1 MASIT
6 LTKLSGLS
14 GRGVVSTCLPGSS
27 RLSFATG
34 VFGAEAA
41 GEVRTERVERI
52 ERAERPTQASAVAA
66 APAAAQAADAYVAVV
81 AAAAKGAGAAAVAAN
96 QLFGQQKSQLHT
108 MWALRG
114 LKPWMH
120 PA

>member
-14 GRGVVSTCLPGSS
+14 GHDVVSSCLPGGSH
-27 RLSFATG
+27 LFFATG
-34 VFGAEAA
+34 VSGAEAVR
-41 GEVRTERVERI
+41 EVRI
-52 ERAERPTQASAVAA
+52 ERAERSERPTQA
-66 APAAAQAADAYVAVV
+66 PAVV
-81 AAAAKGAGAAAVAAN
+81 AAAAAAAQASDAYDAIAAAAANGAGAAAVAAN
-96 QLFGQQKSQLHT
+96 QLFGQQKTQLHT

>member
-14 GRGVVSTCLPGSS
+14 GHDVVSSCLPGGSH
-27 RLSFATG
+27 LFFATG
-34 VFGAEAA
+34 VSGAEAVR
-41 GEVRTERVERI
+41 EVRI
-52 ERAERPTQASAVAA
+52 ERAERSERPTQA
-66 APAAAQAADAYVAVV
+66 PAVV
-81 AAAAKGAGAAAVAAN
+81 AAAAAQASDAYDAIAAAAANGAGAAAVAAN
-96 QLFGQQKSQLHT
+96 QLFGQQKTQLHT

>member
-14 GRGVVSTCLPGSS
+14 GRGVVSSCLPGGFPLFS
-27 RLSFATG
+27 ATG
-34 VFGAEAA
+34 VFGAETAR
-41 GEVRTERVERI
+41 EVRVKRAERV
-52 ERAERPTQASAVAA
+52 ERPTQASVVAA

-81 AAAAKGAGAAAVAAN
+81 AAAAAKGAGAAAVAAN

>member
-1 MASIT
+1 MATIT

-14 GRGVVSTCLPGSS
+14 GHDVVSSCLPGGSH
-27 RLSFATG
+27 LFFATG
-34 VFGAEAA
+34 VSGAEAVR
-41 GEVRTERVERI
+41 EVRIERVERS
-52 ERAERPTQASAVAA
+52 ERPTQAPAVAAVAA
-66 APAAAQAADAYVAVV
+66 AQASDAYDAI
-81 AAAAKGAGAAAVAAN
+81 AAAAANGAGAAAVAAN
-96 QLFGQQKSQLHT
+96 QLFGQQKTQLHT

>member
-14 GRGVVSTCLPGSS
+14 GRGVVSSCLPGGFPLFS
-27 RLSFATG
+27 ATG
-34 VFGAEAA
+34 VFGAETAR
-41 GEVRTERVERI
+41 EVRVMRAERV
-52 ERAERPTQASAVAA
+52 ERPTQASVVAA

-81 AAAAKGAGAAAVAAN
+81 AAAAAKGAGAAAVAAN

>member
-14 GRGVVSTCLPGSS
+14 GHDVVSSCLPGGSH
-27 RLSFATG
+27 LFFATG
-34 VFGAEAA
+34 VSGAEAVR
-41 GEVRTERVERI
+41 EVRI
-52 ERAERPTQASAVAA
+52 ERAERSERP
-66 APAAAQAADAYVAVV
+66 AQAPAVV
-81 AAAAKGAGAAAVAAN
+81 AAAAAQASDAYDAIAAAAANGAGAAAVAAN
-96 QLFGQQKSQLHT
+96 QLFGQQKTQLHT